1 MLIAFRAVQGI
12 GGATIFATSLA
23 LLAQTFNEILLI
35 SGLLAI
41 VGGVLAFPLI
51 RRKDFHVHVPEGGA
65 EASPEGEPPESTA
78 AVGSAG

>member
-23 LLAQTFNEILLI
+23 LLAQTFNEILLF

-41 VGGVLAFPLI
+41 VA
-51 RRKDFHVHVPEGGA
+51 
-65 EASPEGEPPESTA
+65 ASSPSP
-78 AVGSAG
+78 